1 MLDRENLF
9 CKPYRSWE
17 NGGVGNYNGLVRQYF
32 PKGHDFATIPRKRL
46 QEGEDEISTIARETS
61 CAYQSVAERPP
72 RPLEGIMST
81 LSPAAFAGLRE
92 GLTKAYNQPD

>member
-1 MLDRENLF
+1 MLDREILF

-17 NGGVGNYNGLVRQYF
+17 KDGVGNYNGLVRKNF
-32 PKGHDFATIPRKRL
+32 SKGHDFATIPSERF

-72 RPLEGIMST
+72 RPLEGIMSS
-81 LSPAAFAGLRE
+81 LSPAAFAGQCE